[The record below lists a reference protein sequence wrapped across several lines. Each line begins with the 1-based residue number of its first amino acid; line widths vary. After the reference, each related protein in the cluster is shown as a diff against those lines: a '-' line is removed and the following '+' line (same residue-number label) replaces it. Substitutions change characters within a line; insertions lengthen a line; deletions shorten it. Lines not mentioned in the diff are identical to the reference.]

1 MFKVSRRY
9 KKNLNFTD
17 RKMNINETHIRV
29 RYGETDQMG
38 VVYHA
43 NYAHYFE
50 VGRTEWLR
58 QFGMT
63 YKSMEESGIM
73 LPVISLN
80 INYKNSAHYDDN
92 LKVITELRKMPTA
105 SIEFQYQLLNESG
118 GLLATANTV
127 LAFID
132 MKRNRP
138 TRCPKEL
145 LDKLQDCLLYTS
157 PSPRDA

>member
-1 MFKVSRRY
+1 MF
-9 KKNLNFTD
+9 
-17 RKMNINETHIRV
+17 INETQIRV

-43 NYAHYFE
+43 NYAQYFE

-63 YKSMEESGIM
+63 YRQMEETGIM

-80 INYKNSAHYDDN
+80 INYKNSARYDDV
-92 LKVITELRKMPTA
+92 LKVKTRLKAIPKA
-105 SIEFQYQLLNESG
+105 SIEFEYELLNEDG
-118 GLLATANTV
+118 NLLATGATV

-132 MKRNRP
+132 MERNRP
-138 TRCPKEL
+138 TRCPKFL
-145 LDKLQDCLLYTS
+145 LDQLQDNSL
-157 PSPRDA
+157 